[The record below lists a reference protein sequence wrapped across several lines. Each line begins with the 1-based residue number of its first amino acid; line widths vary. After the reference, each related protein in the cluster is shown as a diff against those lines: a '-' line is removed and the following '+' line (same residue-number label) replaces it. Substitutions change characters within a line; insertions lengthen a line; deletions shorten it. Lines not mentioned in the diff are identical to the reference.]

1 MAHRGAL
8 LYSPRR
14 GQGAATM
21 TRERSS
27 SSSRMGVGVGVGI
40 SDTEPLSLSTPSTAA
55 YDESSSGAVHTRE
68 YQVYHGSA
76 WWSILAVSLF
86 LRNGVLCWYVSDT
99 VRGSR
104 YECDSENCSDL
115 LSIPE
120 YCCSAVVQ

>member
-68 YQVYHGSA
+68 YQVSCRRIMGLLGGVFWLFRSFCCMKRCVMLVCIRHRA
-76 WWSILAVSLF
+76 WFAI
-86 LRNGVLCWYVSDT
+86 RM
-99 VRGSR
+99 
-104 YECDSENCSDL
+104 
-115 LSIPE
+115 
-120 YCCSAVVQ
+120 